1 MLFSFLLSIGSRSAL
16 LEKKPV
22 LKIVKSEIRQSFIRK
37 DSNLFNYIA
46 LVFKVLKNQIKIV
59 VIMKK

>member
-59 VIMKK
+59 VTMKK

>member
-22 LKIVKSEIRQSFIRK
+22 LKIVKSEIRQSFIGK